1 MNSVGSAI
9 DVIELLRSA
18 LDRTEEV
25 ILYELEQ
32 RNLSKGHPE
41 SYSFPLS
48 SAVDE
53 MTANDLLVC
62 LLAVEQVFGKLN

>member
-1 MNSVGSAI
+1 MNSVGNAL

-25 ILYELEQ
+25 IRYELDQ
-32 RNLSKGHPE
+32 RELTKGHPD
-41 SYSFPLS
+41 SYSFPLGS
-48 SAVDE
+48 VVDE